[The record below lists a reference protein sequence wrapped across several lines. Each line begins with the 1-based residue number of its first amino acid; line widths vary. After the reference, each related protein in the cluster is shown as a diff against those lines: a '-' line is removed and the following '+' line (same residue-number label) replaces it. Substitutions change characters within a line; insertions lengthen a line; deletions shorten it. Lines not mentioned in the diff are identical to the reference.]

1 MVAPP
6 YYLSATPYNERLC
19 ISTERMLIRAKKVQ
33 RLIPDPR
40 DKPKTILRKH
50 MYAADKY
57 HQEICQTT
65 MEGLTKINPK
75 DPQLK
80 YWYSEMVKASER
92 AIDCAHKL
100 APYEHAKLESMEV
113 KQTIEHRMVMRAP
126 TKIKSVEEWA
136 KITGASVAQL
146 DENAAKERELHKPAE
161 SIHDYD
167 ETLDQLET
175 INQLKH

>member
-1 MVAPP
+1 
-6 YYLSATPYNERLC
+6 
-19 ISTERMLIRAKKVQ
+19 
-33 RLIPDPR
+33 
-40 DKPKTILRKH
+40 

-80 YWYSEMVKASER
+80 YWYNEMVKASER

-136 KITGASVAQL
+136 KITGASVAKL
-146 DENAAKERELHKPAE
+146 DELEKKEREATKPAE

-167 ETLDQLET
+167 DALDELET